1 MFTKPKRKK
10 KTARKAEL
18 RNTEDQYKS
27 IERNAIADDDL
38 YGFSPFQR
46 LNKFDGYN
54 YDKANQIQSER
65 GRAPNITRSR
75 SFIVPTNPRPAI
87 PHSQRLSSLNRA
99 VIRSRFPSPFQNLEN
114 INEFRNLQDS
124 FYNSGFYHR

>member
-10 KTARKAEL
+10 KTVRKVV
-18 RNTEDQYKS
+18 RNTEDQYKA
-27 IERNAIADDDL
+27 IERNAIADEDS

-65 GRAPNITRSR
+65 GRTTNITRSR
-75 SFIVPTNPRPAI
+75 SFIVPTTHKLHI
-87 PHSQRLSSLNRA
+87 PPGHRLSSLNRA
-99 VIRSRFPSPFQNLEN
+99 VMRSRFPSPFQNLEN
-114 INEFRNLQDS
+114 INEFRQVPDN
-124 FYNSGFYHR
+124 FYNPGFYHR